1 MSYTRFAY
9 LIPVGYYGTRV
20 GVSYSKFEYRLAKDF
35 ANLSAKGEGEVKSIY
50 AFHSLVRTRNTDV
63 ILQVSYDSKRLVDRI
78 ESQASIEEREINAAK
93 YGLVGD
99 FHDAFLAGGLT
110 AYAFTFTHGEEAIRP
125 PSVLALDIGPT
136 GPHPFDTFQHSHL

>member
-50 AFHSLVRTRNTDV
+50 AFHSLVRTRNTNG

-78 ESQASIEEREINAAK
+78 ESQASIEERENNAAK
-93 YGLVGD
+93 DRLCGEFPCAYMGV
-99 FHDAFLAGGLT
+99 GLT
-110 AYAFTFTHGEEAIRP
+110 
-125 PSVLALDIGPT
+125 
-136 GPHPFDTFQHSHL
+136 